1 MASTCGST
9 LSLMDAGVP
18 IKAPVAG
25 VAMGLIKEGD
35 RFAVLTDIQG
45 IEDHLG
51 DMDFKVT
58 GTRDGITALQ
68 MDIKIHGIS
77 LEIMEVAMEQARKGR
92 LFILDKMLAAIPRPR
107 TELSEFAPR
116 IITLKINPDKIGTL
130 IGPGGKM
137 IKRIVEE
144 TGVKIDIEDDGS
156 VFITTSDAVGADAAV
171 AWVNRL
177 CKDVEVGTVYKGK
190 VTRILNFGAFV
201 EILPGKEGLI
211 HISQLAPERVAKV
224 EDVVNIGDTVVVK
237 VVEVDSQGRINL
249 TKKGVAPEEVEKMMA
264 GAAK

>member
-1 MASTCGST
+1 
-9 LSLMDAGVP
+9 
-18 IKAPVAG
+18 
-25 VAMGLIKEGD
+25 IKEGE

-77 LEIMEVAMEQARKGR
+77 LEIMEVALEQARKGR

-107 TELSEFAPR
+107 TELSPFAPR
-116 IITLKINPDKIGTL
+116 ILTLKINPDKIGTL

-156 VFITTSDAVGADAAV
+156 VFITTSDADAANAAV

-177 CKDVEVGTVYKGK
+177 TKEVEVGTVYKGK

-201 EILPGKEGLI
+201 EIMPGKEGLV

-224 EDVVNIGDTVVVK
+224 EDVVKVGDEIVVK
-237 VVEVDSQGRINL
+237 VVEIDNQGRVNL
-249 TKKGVAPEEVEKMMA
+249 TRKGVAPEEAEKV

>member
-1 MASTCGST
+1 
-9 LSLMDAGVP
+9 
-18 IKAPVAG
+18 
-25 VAMGLIKEGD
+25 
-35 RFAVLTDIQG
+35 
-45 IEDHLG
+45 
-51 DMDFKVT
+51 
-58 GTRDGITALQ
+58 
-68 MDIKIHGIS
+68 
-77 LEIMEVAMEQARKGR
+77 
-92 LFILDKMLAAIPRPR
+92 
-107 TELSEFAPR
+107 
-116 IITLKINPDKIGTL
+116 
-130 IGPGGKM
+130 M

-156 VFITTSDAVGADAAV
+156 VFITTSDAAAADAAV

-224 EDVVNIGDTVVVK
+224 EDVVNLGDTVVVK